1 MFAAPMLEA
10 ANGRVSISDLDSKGL
25 EFMLKWMYAAPAGAE
40 LDDIPTA
47 RGLLQAA
54 AMYQLD
60 DLKVCSK
67 YSNLVY
73 LLSQYLII
81 YCYFNFFLALAF
93 YCYLLNNI

>member
-81 YCYFNFFLALAF
+81 YCYFNFFF
-93 YCYLLNNI
+93 GIGILLLFINI